1 MAAGKRSPPFPLWGM
16 ARHAGGEGRWVANA
30 GRNLSGEAW
39 EGGQA
44 ALVVAISA
52 FACEARERRGGSK
65 LSANSEESEEW
76 SLESLDFQPFSVP
89 A

>member
-1 MAAGKRSPPFPLWGM
+1 MAQQ
-16 ARHAGGEGRWVANA
+16 AGGEGRWVANA
-30 GRNLSGEAW
+30 GRNLSGKAW

-65 LSANSEESEEW
+65 LSADSEESG
-76 SLESLDFQPFSVP
+76 LP
-89 A
+89 AFFGTGLRGFWFR